1 MNRPISEIVEE
12 NLDDFEAQLRE
23 HVELMTTQWE
33 TSDWRMWQSDM
44 TQFNGDPDHDYELA
58 LNTLCPSNHP
68 LTGETTPEA
77 RAHRTASEKCRC
89 LRNIVVQY
97 KKRTRGPIA
106 GIFRRRTRRNRGHKR

>member
-68 LTGETTPEA
+68 LTGETTPRHAPTELRPRNA
-77 RAHRTASEKCRC
+77 GASE
-89 LRNIVVQY
+89 IS
-97 KKRTRGPIA
+97 
-106 GIFRRRTRRNRGHKR
+106 